1 MSDTHI
7 GKDQGDLDTLLKPK
21 FKSRNDLSKEHSGT
35 GRAWQP
41 PISGVFHTRGYI
53 DGQLGRGTVSRV
65 CYFAVEDQPMN

>member
-35 GRAWQP
+35 GLAWQP
-41 PISGVFHTRGYI
+41 PIIGFFHTRGYI
-53 DGQLGRGTVSRV
+53 DG
-65 CYFAVEDQPMN
+65 